1 MKLFLILG
9 IIFLIAFVGLKGHVN
24 YLDYATKVV
33 LDEKIVIIE
42 IDDYWNINGTAE
54 YFSRYGYTEK
64 DYREVSDILDKYGA
78 VASLGVTPFIFV
90 EDIRTNFPLSED
102 QWMVEY
108 LKELESKGYELA
120 MHGYNHCRN
129 AYYCPQYEEV
139 WFNVIEGKAELERL
153 FGIKFVT
160 YLPPGNQ
167 WTTEQYE
174 NVKKAGFLVI
184 GNTHVPQAYFDGKV
198 IITNK

>member
-1 MKLFLILG
+1 MKVVIDLDPWQIYNLFAQLALLLFIIFLVVFIFCVIKKEKKLMKLFLILG

-90 EDIRTNFPLSED
+90 EDIRTNFPLSE
-102 QWMVEY
+102 
-108 LKELESKGYELA
+108 
-120 MHGYNHCRN
+120 
-129 AYYCPQYEEV
+129 
-139 WFNVIEGKAELERL
+139 
-153 FGIKFVT
+153 
-160 YLPPGNQ
+160 
-167 WTTEQYE
+167 
-174 NVKKAGFLVI
+174 
-184 GNTHVPQAYFDGKV
+184 
-198 IITNK
+198 